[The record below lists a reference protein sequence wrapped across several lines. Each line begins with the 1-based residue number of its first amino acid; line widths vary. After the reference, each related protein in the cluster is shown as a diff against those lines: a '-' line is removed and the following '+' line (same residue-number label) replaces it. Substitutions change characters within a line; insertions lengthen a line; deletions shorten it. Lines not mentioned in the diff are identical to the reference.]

1 MRTIILLIRDW
12 ICNALNFCYVL
23 YIMLKQNTKCEG
35 CDLISLKYVMV
46 LFVNFIFNPSP
57 QAWLH
62 QQRWKVFHAQL
73 SLQMF
78 IRIVQ

>member
-1 MRTIILLIRDW
+1 MRNW

-23 YIMLKQNTKCEG
+23 YFKLKQNTKREG
-35 CDLISLKYVMV
+35 YDLIGLKYVMV

-62 QQRWKVFHAQL
+62 QQRQNVFRAQL